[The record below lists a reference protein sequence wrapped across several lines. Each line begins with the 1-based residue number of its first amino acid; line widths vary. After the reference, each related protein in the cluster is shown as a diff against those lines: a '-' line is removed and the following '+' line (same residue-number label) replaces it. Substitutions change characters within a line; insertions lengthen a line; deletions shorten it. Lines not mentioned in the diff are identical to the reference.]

1 MSELH
6 AYTAGD
12 GALWVFPEGPNHAPG
27 YVGCT
32 DADDITE
39 PKGDIELIRCFGADG
54 NYQVVGNKLS
64 PPDAVTTSLT
74 SLTFRTRSLLEKIR
88 CEYGLMFLQRDGGR
102 ADLFCN
108 HQRAL
113 ILSGVRNTE
122 KSYGNVLKR
131 EDDAEGTRGFSISA
145 NPPVI
150 DVVEVEGHRKTNT
163 EDDNFN
169 DVAMLKDPCTLLPVM
184 DGVAVSAGAGIYASG
199 DVWITHDGGQTWA
212 KTASQPN
219 LVASN
224 LMSCAILDMCHGV
237 RRIIVAEEAAANS
250 YTAYSDDDGAT
261 WTTVKLLAAATAHGV
276 THGGGIFALD
286 EHHIWLASALGFVYF
301 SSDGG
306 ETWTGALAVA
316 GVTTDFTQ
324 VEFTPDG
331 LNGYVGTTTGV
342 VVKTVDG
349 GLNWAVCDALA
360 GTDDILAVC
369 VRTEDHVWVG
379 DDSGGLYWTDDGGI
393 TWTQRTGWV
402 GSGVGA
408 INDIGF
414 ANDYVGF
421 MIADLTGP
429 HGKVLRTIDGGYSWK
444 VLTADTNDGLTALA
458 VGDENYVVY
467 VGLVSA
473 ATGFIGVAEE

>member
-1 MSELH
+1 MAEPT
-6 AYTAGD
+6 AYTSKD

-27 YVGCT
+27 YVSCT

-39 PKGDIELIRCFGADG
+39 PKGDIELIRCFDPNG
-54 NYQVVGNKLS
+54 NYKVVGTKIS

-102 ADLFCN
+102 ADSLCEWN
-108 HQRAL
+108 RAL

-122 KSYGNVLKR
+122 KSYGGVLMR
-131 EDDAEGTRGFSISA
+131 EEDVETTRGFSISA

-150 DVVEVEGHRKTNT
+150 DVVEIEGHRKTVT
-163 EDDNFN
+163 EDDAFN
-169 DVAMLKDPCTLLPVM
+169 DVAMLKDPCGLLPIT
-184 DGVAVSAGAGIYASG
+184 DGVAVSAGAGVYASG

-212 KTASQPN
+212 KTVTQPN

-250 YTAYSDDDGAT
+250 YIAYSDDDGAT
-261 WTTVKLLAAATAHGV
+261 WITVKLLAAATAHGV

-286 EHHIWLASALGFVYF
+286 ERHIWLASALGFIYF
-301 SSDGG
+301 SDDGG
-306 ETWTGALAVA
+306 ETWTGALAV
-316 GVTTDFTQ
+316 GGITTDLTQ
-324 VEFTPDG
+324 IEFTSDG
-331 LNGYVGTTTGV
+331 LNGYAGTETGV
-342 VVKTVDG
+342 VIKTVDG
-349 GLNWAVCDALA
+349 GLNWSACDALA
-360 GTDDILAVC
+360 GTDDIQSVC
-369 VRTEDHVWVG
+369 VLAEDYVWVG
-379 DDSGGLYWTDDGGI
+379 DDSGGLYWTENGGT

-402 GSGVGA
+402 GSGIGA

-421 MIADLTGP
+421 IIADLTGP

-458 VGDENYVVY
+458 VGDENYAVY

-473 ATGFIGVAEE
+473 ATGFIGVVEE